1 MSERLHPHWR
11 MRYVTAPKAASEGS
25 LFASLLASGDDR
37 ASLIVHRGPACFV
50 IMNAYPY
57 APGHLMVLPNREVGE
72 LSELTAAER
81 AEIMDLLVRCQAVLT
96 AVMKPAGF
104 NVGLNVGRVAGA
116 GLPGHLHFHV
126 VPRWEGDHN
135 FMPVVADTRL
145 LSQSL
150 SDLWEKFV
158 AAFKA

>member
-1 MSERLHPHWR
+1 MSEMLHPYWR
-11 MRYVTAPKAASEGS
+11 MQYVAAPRPEGQGSPFAA
-25 LFASLLASGDDR
+25 LLAAGDDR
-37 ASLIVHRGPACFV
+37 ASLIVHRGSACFV

-72 LSELTAAER
+72 LSGLSAAER
-81 AEIMDLLVRCQAVLT
+81 AEMMDLIVRCQEVLGK
-96 AVMKPAGF
+96 VMRPAGF
-104 NVGLNVGRVAGA
+104 NVGLNAGRVAGA

-135 FMPVVADTRL
+135 FMPVVGDTRL

-150 SDLWEKFV
+150 SELWEKLS
-158 AAFKA
+158 AAFRG

>member
-1 MSERLHPHWR
+1 
-11 MRYVTAPKAASEGS
+11 MRYVTAPKSPSGGSPFAA
-25 LFASLLASGDDR
+25 LLAAGDDR
-37 ASLIVHRGPACFV
+37 AALIVHRGPTCFV
-50 IMNAYPY
+50 IMNAHPY
-57 APGHLMVLPNREVGE
+57 APGHLMVLPNREVGDLAE
-72 LSELTAAER
+72 LDAAER
-81 AEIMDLLVRCQAVLT
+81 AEAMELLVRCQSVLT
-96 AVMKPAGF
+96 SVMKAAGF

-150 SDLWEKFV
+150 SELWEKLS
-158 AAFKA
+158 AAFRG

>member
-1 MSERLHPHWR
+1 
-11 MRYVTAPKAASEGS
+11 MRYVTAPKSPSEGS
-25 LFASLLASGDDR
+25 PFASLLASGDDR
-37 ASLIVHRGPACFV
+37 AALIVHRGPTCFV
-50 IMNAYPY
+50 IMNAHPY

-72 LSELTAAER
+72 LSALSDAER
-81 AEIMDLLVRCQAVLT
+81 AEVMELLVRCQSVLT
-96 AVMKPAGF
+96 ATMGPAGF

-135 FMPVVADTRL
+135 FMPVIADTRL

-150 SDLWEKFV
+150 GELWERLS
-158 AAFKA
+158 AAFRT